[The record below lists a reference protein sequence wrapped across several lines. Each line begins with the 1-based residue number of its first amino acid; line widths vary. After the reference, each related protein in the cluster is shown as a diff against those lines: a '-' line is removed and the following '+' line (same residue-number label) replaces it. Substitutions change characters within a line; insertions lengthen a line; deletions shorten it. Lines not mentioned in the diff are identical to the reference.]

1 MIKERRIVNEQS
13 KSEVKSPE
21 VGTAEATPE
30 PGPMA
35 EPKSEVKSPEDKA
48 PMDPRAKK
56 MIGIAIIAVVV
67 IGLALLGAGYFL
79 YWRPDMTIFLRDI
92 AVIILAF
99 ETLVVI
105 FFLLVMTVL
114 LISVILT
121 LEREIKPVLNATSE
135 TIYTVRG
142 TTTFVSDTVVSPIMT
157 VASIVGAV
165 KGAAQAIAGLRPKGR
180 GKRGSD

>member
-1 MIKERRIVNEQS
+1 MVNEQL

-21 VGTAEATPE
+21 ART
-30 PGPMA
+30 
-35 EPKSEVKSPEDKA
+35 
-48 PMDPRAKK
+48 PMDPRAKT
-56 MIGIAIIAVVV
+56 MIVIVSITFVVV
-67 IGLALLGAGYFL
+67 VALLVGAGFFL
-79 YWRPDMTIFLRDI
+79 RSRPEDTSFLRDI
-92 AVIILAF
+92 AIIVLAF

-114 LISVILT
+114 LIYVILT

-165 KGAAQAIAGLRPKGR
+165 KGAAQAIADLRPKGR
-180 GKRGSD
+180 GKRGPD

>member
-1 MIKERRIVNEQS
+1 MVNEQPT
-13 KSEVKSPE
+13 SEVKSPE
-21 VGTAEATPE
+21 ART
-30 PGPMA
+30 
-35 EPKSEVKSPEDKA
+35 
-48 PMDPRAKK
+48 PMDPRAKT
-56 MIGIAIIAVVV
+56 MIFIVV
-67 IGLALLGAGYFL
+67 IAFVVIVALLVGAGFFFRS
-79 YWRPDMTIFLRDI
+79 RPEDTTFLRDI
-92 AVIILAF
+92 AIIVLAF

-105 FFLLVMTVL
+105 FFLGVMTVL
-114 LISVILT
+114 LIYVVLT

-165 KGAAQAIAGLRPKGR
+165 KGVAQAIAGLRPKGR

>member
-1 MIKERRIVNEQS
+1 MNERRQ
-13 KSEVKSPE
+13 SEVKSLE
-21 VGTAEATPE
+21 ARTAEATPE
-30 PGPMA
+30 LGPMA
-35 EPKSEVKSPEDKA
+35 EPKNEVKSPEDKT

-56 MIGIAIIAVVV
+56 MIVIVSIAVVV
-67 IGLALLGAGYFL
+67 IVALLVAAGVFL
-79 YWRPDMTIFLRDI
+79 YSRPQATIFLRDI

-99 ETLVVI
+99 ETLMVI
-105 FFLLVMTVL
+105 FFLGVMTVL
-114 LISVILT
+114 LIYVILT
-121 LEREIKPVLNATSE
+121 LEREIKPVLDATSE

-142 TTTFVSDTVVSPIMT
+142 TTTFVSDTVVSPTIE

>member
-1 MIKERRIVNEQS
+1 MNEQ
-13 KSEVKSPE
+13 
-21 VGTAEATPE
+21 
-30 PGPMA
+30 
-35 EPKSEVKSPEDKA
+35 PKSEVRSPEVRT

-56 MIGIAIIAVVV
+56 MIVIVFIAIVVIVALLVVV
-67 IGLALLGAGYFL
+67 GFFL
-79 YWRPDMTIFLRDI
+79 YSRPRATTFLRDV

-105 FFLLVMTVL
+105 FFLGVMTVL
-114 LISVILT
+114 LIYVILT

-135 TIYTVRG
+135 TVYTVRG
-142 TTTFVSDTVVSPIMT
+142 TTTFVSDTVVSPIMQ

-180 GKRGSD
+180 GK

>member
-1 MIKERRIVNEQS
+1 MNEQ
-13 KSEVKSPE
+13 
-21 VGTAEATPE
+21 
-30 PGPMA
+30 
-35 EPKSEVKSPEDKA
+35 PKSEVKSPEARTAEAISELDPMTKPKSEVKSPEA
-48 PMDPRAKK
+48 RTPMDPRAKK
-56 MIGIAIIAVVV
+56 MIGIVIIAVVV

-99 ETLVVI
+99 ETLLVI
-105 FFLLVMTVL
+105 FFLGVMTVL
-114 LISVILT
+114 LIYVILT
-121 LEREIKPVLNATSE
+121 LEREIKPVLDAISE

-142 TTTFVSDTVVSPIMT
+142 TTTFVSDTVVSPIIE

-165 KGAAQAIAGLRPKGR
+165 KGAVQAIAGLRPKGQ

>member
-1 MIKERRIVNEQS
+1 MNEQP
-13 KSEVKSPE
+13 KSEVKSLE
-21 VGTAEATPE
+21 ARTTEATSE
-30 PGPMA
+30 LGPMA
-35 EPKSEVKSPEDKA
+35 EPKNEVKSSEDKT

-56 MIGIAIIAVVV
+56 MIGIVIAAVVV

-79 YWRPDMTIFLRDI
+79 YWRPDMTDFLRDI

-105 FFLLVMTVL
+105 FFLGVMTVL
-114 LISVILT
+114 LIYVVLT
-121 LEREIKPVLNATSE
+121 LEREIKPVLNAISE
-135 TIYTVRG
+135 AVYTVRG
-142 TTTFVSDTVVSPIMT
+142 TTTFVSDAVVSPIIE